1 MPEDVSEDQ
10 ICQRCG
16 EPVDLDHEDFEL
28 FERMHPECFH
38 YAFEHDLTKP
48 GLGEEEDC
56 GDPACPSA
64 V

>member
-1 MPEDVSEDQ
+1 MPEDQ

-16 EPVDLDHEDFEL
+16 EPVDLDLEDFEL

-48 GLGEEEDC
+48 GIREDEDC